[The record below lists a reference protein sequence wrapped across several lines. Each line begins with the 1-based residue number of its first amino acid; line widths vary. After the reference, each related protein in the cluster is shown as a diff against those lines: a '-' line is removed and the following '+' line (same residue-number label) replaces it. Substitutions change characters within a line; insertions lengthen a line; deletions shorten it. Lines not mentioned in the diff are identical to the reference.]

1 MPGPDAAPVGA
12 SRDELVGWLDAHTD
26 YEQAMPTRLRA
37 PTLERIAELCALLG
51 DPQRACPV
59 LHLTGTNGKGSTARI
74 LTALLMAQ
82 GLSVGT
88 YSSPNLA
95 RVNERL
101 ARNGEPVDDE
111 ELAEV
116 LRSLALLE
124 PLLGARPSRFE
135 LLTAAAFSWFADSPV
150 DVAVVEVG
158 LGGRWDATNVADG
171 DVVAVT
177 NVSYDHVEVL
187 GPTLLDIARE
197 KSGIVKAGCHLV
209 VGERAPDLA
218 QVFEAA
224 AAEAGARAVWRRD
237 RDFGCRDNQLAV
249 GGRLVE
255 LETPGAS
262 YGELY
267 LPLHGAHQGDNAA
280 LALAVAEAFFG
291 APLDRDTVEAALAS
305 VTAPGRLEVVART
318 PLVVL
323 DGAHNVAG
331 AEALARALVELHPEG
346 KAVAVVGMLRG
357 RDPSAMFQAL
367 ARGGVASVV
376 TCSAPSPRAFGA
388 AELCEAA
395 RAAGLEAR
403 ATDTVTDALTLARPM
418 TGEDGLLVVTGSLYV
433 VAEARAVLVPEA
445 AGGSPHGPAAG
456 EAAAGPDSLL
466 GP

>member
-1 MPGPDAAPVGA
+1 MPGPEPPAAGA
-12 SRDELVGWLDAHTD
+12 SRDELVAWLDGHTD

-37 PTLERIAELCALLG
+37 PTLERITELCRLLG
-51 DPQRACPV
+51 DPQEACPV

-74 LTALLMAQ
+74 LTRLLMAQ

-101 ARNGEPVDDE
+101 ARDGEPIDDE

-116 LRSLALLE
+116 LGSLALLE
-124 PLLGARPSRFE
+124 PMLAARPSRFE
-135 LLTAAAFSWFADSPV
+135 LLTAAAFSFFADSPV

-158 LGGRWDATNVADG
+158 LGGRWDATNVAAG

-187 GPTLLDIARE
+187 GPSLLDIARE
-197 KSGIVKAGCHLV
+197 KAGIVKPGSHLV
-209 VGERAPDLA
+209 VGETSPPLVE
-218 QVFEAA
+218 VFEAA
-224 AAEAGARAVWRRD
+224 AEAAGTRALWRRGP
-237 RDFGCRDNQLAV
+237 DFGCRANRLAV

-255 LETPGAS
+255 LETPGGH
-262 YGELY
+262 YPELY

-291 APLDRDTVEAALAS
+291 APLAGETVEAALAS
-305 VTAPGRLEVVART
+305 VSAPGRLEVVGRA

-331 AEALARALVELHPEG
+331 AEALATALAELHPEG
-346 KAVAVVGMLRG
+346 GAVAVVGMLRG

-367 ARGGVASVV
+367 AGGGVASVV
-376 TCSAPSPRAFGA
+376 TCSAPSPRAFPA

-395 RAAGLEAR
+395 RAAGLEAK
-403 ATDTVTDALTLARPM
+403 ATESVVDALTLARPM
-418 TGEDGLLVVTGSLYV
+418 VAEDGLLVVTGSLYV
-433 VAEARAVLVPEA
+433 VADARAVLVPEA
-445 AGGSPHGPAAG
+445 APVT
-456 EAAAGPDSLL
+456 GPDSLL